1 MKIGFFAVPIL
12 LVALA
17 GCSSA
22 PASSSSDFYQQYLDA
37 VESNSVSTPSPTPSP
52 TPCPAQVLSGDLG
65 ISEPLAQSLVDVAAQ
80 LGIDDL
86 SDCYS
91 EDSSLVFI
99 PYEGYQFAAISFDG
113 QTVSQVYESNLDV
126 FLYRDDQVVDTFDAL
141 FATESQ
147 KVVLANMIP
156 DDVSPYLKSPSTAS
170 FPGAVLDLDQYRVTR
185 EGDSWTVTSY
195 VDSQNSF
202 GATGRTVFTAT
213 YLWDGELTSLPVF
226 SGVEFQE

>member
-1 MKIGFFAVPIL
+1 MKIGFFAVPVL
-12 LVALA
+12 LVALS

-37 VESNSVSTPSPTPSP
+37 VESNSVSTPSPTPSS
-52 TPCPAQVLSGDLG
+52 TPSPAQVLSADLG
-65 ISEPLAQSLVDVAAQ
+65 ISESFAQSLVDVAAQ

-86 SDCYS
+86 SDCYA

-99 PYEGYQFAAISFDG
+99 PYEGYRFTAISFDG
-113 QTVSQVYESNLDV
+113 QAVSQVYESDLDV

-141 FATESQ
+141 FSTESQ

-170 FPGAVLDLDQYRVTR
+170 FPGTVLDLDQYSVTR

-202 GATGRTVFTAT
+202 GATVRTVFTAT
-213 YLWDGELTSLPVF
+213 YLWDGELTTLPVF